1 MNICMAGLDHSL
13 APIAL
18 RERMSF
24 TSAGVVE
31 LNQKIA
37 KSPDCSGVVLLSTCN
52 RMELYLSL
60 PDGQSADPGA
70 WLCEAAGVSGAE
82 FTDAFVIRRGT
93 DCARHLM
100 EVACGLCS
108 QILGEDQILTQVKT
122 AVTLARQAGSAD
134 GVLETLFRTAA
145 ACGKTARSG
154 GRISGVPTS
163 VAHRAV
169 EVLREQM
176 GELAGK
182 SALVIG
188 NGEMGRLSASLLRE
202 AGCQVTVTLRSY
214 HHGQTVVPAGCEVV
228 PYEARYEAMEGMDL
242 LLSAT
247 TSPHYTV
254 NLAAFAALA
263 RPPRMLVDL
272 AIPRDIQP
280 ELAQQAG
287 VTLLNVDH
295 LRRQD
300 VVDANAMKRVQAA
313 VEEYLERFLQWN
325 TYRESLPAQ
334 EELKQALRKRMRA
347 YLEAGMDAEEAME
360 LTVEKTVELIAGG
373 LNDTLPAHAIR
384 ECAARIRQHTR
395 A

>member
-1 MNICMAGLDHSL
+1 MDADKLKKYLEQIPNNVSGDGATYAKKIKQFLRMFCIDTNEQIEQGSVGGAQQVTGIKLEEINATDANGMPQNNIKVTFNS
-13 APIAL
+13 
-18 RERMSF
+18 
-24 TSAGVVE
+24 
-31 LNQKIA
+31 
-37 KSPDCSGVVLLSTCN
+37 SGVTD
-52 RMELYLSL
+52 YA
-60 PDGQSADPGA
+60 SA
-70 WLCEAAGVSGAE
+70 
-82 FTDAFVIRRGT
+82 
-93 DCARHLM
+93 
-100 EVACGLCS
+100 
-108 QILGEDQILTQVKT
+108 QIWYKDQQDDVF
-122 AVTLARQAGSAD
+122 RQAGSAD

-334 EELKQALRKRMRA
+334 EELKQALRQRMRA

>member
-52 RMELYLSL
+52 RTELYLSL

-82 FTDAFVIRRGT
+82 FTDTFVIRRGT

-122 AVTLARQAGSAD
+122 AVSLARQAGSAD
-134 GVLETLFRTAA
+134 GVLETLFR
-145 ACGKTARSG
+145 
-154 GRISGVPTS
+154 TS

-334 EELKQALRKRMRA
+334 EELKQALRQRMRA